1 MTEGILMLPGA
12 VLSASFVEFQK
23 ASGRRVAKLI
33 KKSRKG
39 REGLATLAGFGL
51 PIPEDFAALY
61 DHFDGITASARLS
74 FWETTVFLDAFWPE
88 SAMLVSSN
96 KIARLEKHFAA
107 ERKIRAF
114 LTTHGVS
121 YDLFPD
127 LAQKGVVPLVANLGP
142 LSQRSFIAFDST
154 LAMLRSVCAAQDAG
168 VLRFAPDRVAHFP
181 AFGRGV
187 EKDEIVFDPKDL
199 WEVIRA
205 FNARAEYWA
214 LLAEGRSIGRR
225 SPTNCRR
232 TAGCSWTRKCARSYW
247 AKSNPSRD
255 ARFVPLRRFI
265 STSD

>member
-1 MTEGILMLPGA
+1 MSNPAAATFEEIEDCIA
-12 VLSASFVEFQK
+12 RIAAFQK

-39 REGLATLAGFGL
+39 RDGLATLAGFGL
-51 PIPEDFAALY
+51 PIPEDFTALY

-74 FWETTVFLDAFWPE
+74 LWETTVFLDAFWPE

-127 LAQKGVVPLVANLGP
+127 LAQEGVVPLVANLGP

-168 VLRFAPDRVAHFP
+168 VLRYAPDRIAHFSP
-181 AFGRGV
+181 FGRGV
-187 EKDEIVFDPKDL
+187 EKDEILFDPKEL

-205 FNARAEYWA
+205 HNGRAEYWA
-214 LLAEGRSIGRR
+214 LLAQGPIDWQKIAYELPKDGRLQLDPEVRAIVLGQIK
-225 SPTNCRR
+225 P
-232 TAGCSWTRKCARSYW
+232 K
-247 AKSNPSRD
+247 P
-255 ARFVPLRRFI
+255 
-265 STSD
+265 

>member
-1 MTEGILMLPGA
+1 MSNPAPAMLEEIEDCIA
-12 VLSASFVEFQK
+12 RIAAFQK
-23 ASGRRVAKLI
+23 ASGRRVARLI
-33 KKSRKG
+33 KKSRKR
-39 REGLATLAGFGL
+39 REGMATLAGFGL

-114 LTTHGVS
+114 LTTQGIS

-127 LAQKGVVPLVANLGP
+127 LAQEGVVPLVANLGP

-168 VLRFAPDRVAHFP
+168 VLRYAPDRIAHFP
-181 AFGRGV
+181 PFGRGV
-187 EKDEIVFDPKDL
+187 EKDEILFDPKDL

-205 FNARAEYWA
+205 FNGRAEYWA
-214 LLAEGRSIGRR
+214 LLAQGPIDWQKIAYELPKDGRLQLDPEVRAIILGQIK
-225 SPTNCRR
+225 P
-232 TAGCSWTRKCARSYW
+232 K
-247 AKSNPSRD
+247 P
-255 ARFVPLRRFI
+255 
-265 STSD
+265 

>member
-1 MTEGILMLPGA
+1 METSTPRRE
-12 VLSASFVEFQK
+12 
-23 ASGRRVAKLI
+23 SGFDDLL
-33 KKSRKG
+33 KSCDIMRHNLL
-39 REGLATLAGFGL
+39 RQGLYDGFGL

-61 DHFDGITASARLS
+61 DHFNGITASARLS

-127 LAQKGVVPLVANLGP
+127 LAQEGVVPLVANLGP

-168 VLRFAPDRVAHFP
+168 VLRYAPDRIAHFAP
-181 AFGRGV
+181 FGRGV
-187 EKDEIVFDPKDL
+187 EKDEILFDPKNL

-214 LLAEGRSIGRR
+214 LLAEGPIDWQKIAYELPKDGRLQLDH
-225 SPTNCRR
+225 
-232 TAGCSWTRKCARSYW
+232 
-247 AKSNPSRD
+247 PSRD
-255 ARFVPLRRFI
+255 ARFVPFLRLI
-265 STSD
+265 SACRMG

>member
-1 MTEGILMLPGA
+1 METSTPRRE
-12 VLSASFVEFQK
+12 
-23 ASGRRVAKLI
+23 SGFDDLL
-33 KKSRKG
+33 KSCDIMRHNLL
-39 REGLATLAGFGL
+39 RQGLYDGFGL

-96 KIARLEKHFAA
+96 KIARLEKHSAA

-114 LTTHGVS
+114 LTTQGVS

-127 LAQKGVVPLVANLGP
+127 LAQEGVVPLVANLGP

-168 VLRFAPDRVAHFP
+168 VLRYAPDRIAHFAP
-181 AFGRGV
+181 FGRGV
-187 EKDEIVFDPKDL
+187 EKDEILFDPKDL

-205 FNARAEYWA
+205 FNGRAEYWA
-214 LLAEGRSIGRR
+214 LLAQGPIDWQKIAYELPKDGRLQLD
-225 SPTNCRR
+225 
-232 TAGCSWTRKCARSYW
+232 RKCARSCS

-255 ARFVPLRRFI
+255 ARFVPFLRLI
-265 STSD
+265 SACRMG

>member
-1 MTEGILMLPGA
+1 MSNPAPA
-12 VLSASFVEFQK
+12 VLEEIEDCIARIAASQK

-33 KKSRKG
+33 KKSGKG
-39 REGLATLAGFGL
+39 REGLAMLAGFGL

-61 DHFDGITASARLS
+61 DHFNGITASARLS
-74 FWETTVFLDAFWPE
+74 LWETTVFLDAFWPE

-127 LAQKGVVPLVANLGP
+127 LAQEGVVPLVANLGP

-168 VLRFAPDRVAHFP
+168 VLRYAPDRIAHFP
-181 AFGRGV
+181 PFGRGV
-187 EKDEIVFDPKDL
+187 EKDEILFDPKEL

-205 FNARAEYWA
+205 YNARAEYWA
-214 LLAEGRSIGRR
+214 LLAHGPIDWQKIAYEIPKDGRLQLDPEVRAIVLGQIK
-225 SPTNCRR
+225 P
-232 TAGCSWTRKCARSYW
+232 K
-247 AKSNPSRD
+247 P
-255 ARFVPLRRFI
+255 
-265 STSD
+265 